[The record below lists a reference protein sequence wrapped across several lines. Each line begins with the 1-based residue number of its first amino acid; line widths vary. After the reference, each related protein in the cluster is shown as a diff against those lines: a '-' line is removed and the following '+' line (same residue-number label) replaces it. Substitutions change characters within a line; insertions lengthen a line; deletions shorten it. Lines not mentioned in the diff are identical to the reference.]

1 MTGHKKQHLRPGF
14 TLIETVFSLLVVLL
28 TCMVMLMDL
37 RLAKSLLPRLQDTAT
52 ENAQTAFI
60 QLADYLADKRV
71 KRTNDAKTEVI
82 LTNAEDT
89 SYLLKFKSTQQQI
102 VVSNAAGS
110 GYMPLWFKVWHAKF
124 DYQAPL
130 LKVQLQLANQD
141 KLNRYFL
148 VESVK
153 EGADESKDQTA
164 NKELDDLRKQR

>member
-1 MTGHKKQHLRPGF
+1 MQMSPKYPRPRLGF

-37 RLAKSLLPRLQDTAT
+37 RLVKHLLPRLQDTAT

-60 QLADYLADKRV
+60 QLADYLTDKQVKRV
-71 KRTNDAKTEVI
+71 NEAKTEVI
-82 LTNAEDT
+82 LTNTEDI

-110 GYMPLWFKVWHAKF
+110 GYMPLWFKVRQAKF

-130 LKVQLQLANQD
+130 LKVQLQLANQE
-141 KLNRYFL
+141 KLERYFL
-148 VESVK
+148 IEPIQEPSQ
-153 EGADESKDQTA
+153 DQTTDQVA
-164 NKELDDLRKQR
+164 DNLGK